1 MRSARLDA
9 RCRRELVRKT
19 SGCRASGQSSV
30 EGERMA
36 HRTGS
41 QTGIRASVNPASH
54 SLVGD
59 VTEWRRMAHGYR
71 DSGCALQDPLQSWTS
86 RSRLC
91 LDVSGC
97 WHEVVAVPGQ
107 RGASSA
113 WQGGAQ
119 VVFLAP
125 GPAGEDSLDFTL
137 FWPAFTMEKHCAGCC
152 GGLRGESRLC
162 QG

>member
-9 RCRRELVRKT
+9 RCKRELVRKT
-19 SGCRASGQSSV
+19 GCRASGQSGV

-59 VTEWRRMAHGYR
+59 VTEWRRMAHGSR
-71 DSGCALQDPLQSWTS
+71 DSGCALQGPLQSWTS

-107 RGASSA
+107 RRASSS

-119 VVFLAP
+119 VVILAP

-137 FWPAFTMEKHCAGCC
+137 FWPAFTLEKHCAGCC
-152 GGLRGESRLC
+152 GGLGDESRLC